1 MLLEIVE
8 VSGHSVSK
16 HWHNGFEVIFI
27 LSGSMTVNINNRDY
41 KLQNG
46 GFAVVNS
53 KTIHSTVCRGTCK
66 YLLIQIPYETIKKN
80 IPDIDIIMIRC
91 ICTSEENTKGNFI
104 KIRNIL
110 TKLKMHYE
118 APRDCGY
125 LLMLNSLIYNLLY
138 HLVINFKTS
147 IDPVM
152 KEKADRNIQRLG
164 VVLQYVRQHYAENIS
179 LNDAAHI
186 VALNREYFSRFFKR
200 YMGMTFMDYV
210 YAIRLE
216 HAYYDVINTDFPI
229 GSIADHHGFEKNYK
243 LFVRKFKE
251 QYGCSPGEKRKQ
263 LKGS

>member
-200 YMGMTFMDYV
+200 YMGMTFMAVSYTHLR
-210 YAIRLE
+210 AHE
-216 HAYYDVINTDFPI
+216 T
-229 GSIADHHGFEKNYK
+229 
-243 LFVRKFKE
+243 
-251 QYGCSPGEKRKQ
+251 
-263 LKGS
+263 